1 MYVSKYN
8 LFSLSNVTFMH
19 IFRADFMVLNN
30 QLVLSSM
37 GKNTGKY
44 IQKEEKTGKVTIRM
58 SGKATGNHTI
68 NYLPKKI
75 YNTHNSMYKTHT

>member
-1 MYVSKYN
+1 
-8 LFSLSNVTFMH
+8 
-19 IFRADFMVLNN
+19 
-30 QLVLSSM
+30 M
-37 GKNTGKY
+37 GKWGKGGSLEKAEGGKN
-44 IQKEEKTGKVTIRM
+44 KEGIPVKVTIRM